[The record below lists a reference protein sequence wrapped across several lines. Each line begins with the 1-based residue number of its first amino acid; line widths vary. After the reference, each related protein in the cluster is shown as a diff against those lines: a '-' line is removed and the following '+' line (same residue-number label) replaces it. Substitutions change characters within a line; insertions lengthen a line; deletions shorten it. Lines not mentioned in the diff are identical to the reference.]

1 MRVEPLIYNFEHQ
14 RKGNTR
20 KSIKGR
26 FAQSDA
32 AKKHWSKYDN
42 ISSYEGDCYVN
53 NNRVYNRKKT
63 RNEVLGFRKFARAF
77 NKINTTHE
85 IVDVND
91 YVMQL
96 YRNNFIKIK
105 SFIPRT
111 SNRIKYKMKIPRYV
125 RSNTGAIIYFKE
137 YKKIFDNYLSAKNYA
152 VKLEKQHVEYTRKQY
167 EDYYS
172 TNKYN

>member
-1 MRVEPLIYNFEHQ
+1 MRIQPLIYNFEYQ

-32 AKKHWSKYDN
+32 IKKHWSQYDN
-42 ISSYEGDCYVN
+42 ISSYEN
-53 NNRVYNRKKT
+53 PHRKDT
-63 RNEVLGFRKFARAF
+63 RNEVLGFRRFARAF
-77 NKINTTHE
+77 NKINNTHE

-96 YRNNFIKIK
+96 YKNNFIKIK

-125 RSNTGAIIYFKE
+125 RSNTGAVVYFKE

>member
-1 MRVEPLIYNFEHQ
+1 MAILRRQDFYFP
-14 RKGNTR
+14 
-20 KSIKGR
+20 
-26 FAQSDA
+26 
-32 AKKHWSKYDN
+32 
-42 ISSYEGDCYVN
+42 
-53 NNRVYNRKKT
+53 
-63 RNEVLGFRKFARAF
+63 
-77 NKINTTHE
+77 
-85 IVDVND
+85 
-91 YVMQL
+91 

-125 RSNTGAIIYFKE
+125 RSNTGAVVYFKE

>member
-1 MRVEPLIYNFEHQ
+1 MRIQPLIYNFEYQ

-32 AKKHWSKYDN
+32 IKKHWSQYDN
-42 ISSYEGDCYVN
+42 ISSYEN
-53 NNRVYNRKKT
+53 PHRKDT
-63 RNEVLGFRKFARAF
+63 RNEVLGFRRFARAF
-77 NKINTTHE
+77 NKINNTHE

-96 YRNNFIKIK
+96 YINNFIKIK

-125 RSNTGAIIYFKE
+125 RSNTGAVVYFKE

>member
-1 MRVEPLIYNFEHQ
+1 MRIQPLIYNFEYQ

-32 AKKHWSKYDN
+32 IKKHWSQYDN
-42 ISSYEGDCYVN
+42 ISSYENPY
-53 NNRVYNRKKT
+53 RKDT
-63 RNEVLGFRKFARAF
+63 RNEVLGFRRFARAF
-77 NKINTTHE
+77 NKINNTHE

-96 YRNNFIKIK
+96 YKNNFIKIK

-125 RSNTGAIIYFKE
+125 RSNTGAVVYFKE

>member
-1 MRVEPLIYNFEHQ
+1 MRIQPLIYHFEYQ

-32 AKKHWSKYDN
+32 IKKHWSQYDN
-42 ISSYEGDCYVN
+42 ISSYEN
-53 NNRVYNRKKT
+53 PHRKDT
-63 RNEVLGFRKFARAF
+63 RNEVLGFRRFARAF
-77 NKINTTHE
+77 NKINNTHE

>member
-1 MRVEPLIYNFEHQ
+1 MRIQPLIYNFEYQ

-32 AKKHWSKYDN
+32 IKKHWSQYDN
-42 ISSYEGDCYVN
+42 ISSYENPY
-53 NNRVYNRKKT
+53 RKDT
-63 RNEVLGFRKFARAF
+63 RNEVLGFRRFARAF
-77 NKINTTHE
+77 NKINNTHE

-125 RSNTGAIIYFKE
+125 RSNTGAVVYFKE

>member
-1 MRVEPLIYNFEHQ
+1 MRIQPLIYNFEYQ

-32 AKKHWSKYDN
+32 IKKHWSQYDN
-42 ISSYEGDCYVN
+42 ISSYEN
-53 NNRVYNRKKT
+53 PHRKDT
-63 RNEVLGFRKFARAF
+63 RNEVLGFRRFARAF
-77 NKINTTHE
+77 NKINNTHE

-125 RSNTGAIIYFKE
+125 RSNTGAVVYFKE

>member
-1 MRVEPLIYNFEHQ
+1 MRIEPLIYKFEHQ

-32 AKKHWSKYDN
+32 IKKHWSQYDN
-42 ISSYEGDCYVN
+42 ISSYEN
-53 NNRVYNRKKT
+53 PHRKDT
-63 RNEVLGFRKFARAF
+63 RNEVLGFRRFARAF
-77 NKINTTHE
+77 NKINNTHE

-125 RSNTGAIIYFKE
+125 RSNTGAVVYFKE